1 MAWDETCL
9 SAAGDSRAATLQLAS
24 RCRSEHYPLDG
35 GRASDVST
43 QQRSDHPQ
51 ALARDDHA
59 QMDALRF
66 WLSSGIHKFAV
77 DPRRRLGGHL
87 RARQLLTQDCPPPQA
102 SAGAWQSLASML
114 DRHTVLGGMTEL
126 SSEQRRVIT
135 LAYLEGCTNREIAVG
150 LGVSVGTVRRLLQA
164 ALKQLET
171 YLTRTGTWLYAVLLL
186 GGGYVVDAA
195 TRLGRTAIAVRSP
208 DWTYT
213 LASTVAVGAV
223 AVAAIGSAAISPAS
237 IDSGRASPPATVHAI
252 AAPPSVGAKLSP
264 GQRPAVTPAPK
275 ATIAAA
281 DRSHG
286 QGRNNKAVHDQT
298 TGADQANNGSGG
310 QGLAHGPS
318 EQASDQSTDQ
328 GSPGLTTQES

>member
-1 MAWDETCL
+1 
-9 SAAGDSRAATLQLAS
+9 
-24 RCRSEHYPLDG
+24 
-35 GRASDVST
+35 VST

-51 ALARDDHA
+51 PLALDDHA
-59 QMDALRF
+59 QTDALRF

-87 RARQLLTQDCPPPQA
+87 RARQLLTQDSPPPQA
-102 SAGAWQSLASML
+102 SAGAWQSLASTL

-126 SSEQRRVIT
+126 SSKQRRVIM
-135 LAYLEGCTNREIAVG
+135 LAYLEGCTNREIAIG

-186 GGGYVVDAA
+186 GGGYAVDAA

-213 LASTVAVGAV
+213 LASTAAVGAV
-223 AVAAIGSAAISPAS
+223 TVAAIGSTVVSPGS
-237 IDSGRASPPATVHAI
+237 IDPGM
-252 AAPPSVGAKLSP
+252 AAPPPTVQAIAVLPSLGAKLSP
-264 GQRPAVTPAPK
+264 AQRPRVPPAP
-275 ATIAAA
+275 ATFVAAA

-286 QGRNNKAVHDQT
+286 QGRNDYPTRNQT
-298 TGADQANNGSGG
+298 TGANHTNKGNGQ
-310 QGLAHGPS
+310 QGLARGPKQGS
-318 EQASDQSTDQ
+318 GESPDQ
-328 GSPGLTTQES
+328 GSPPDPTTQES